1 MILCITANP
10 AIDVIYEMD
19 ELDTNGVNVVDDAYK
34 TPGGK
39 GINVSKV
46 LDLLRADFMVTG
58 FIGGSN
64 GDYVIDKLESAEV

>member
-39 GINVSKV
+39 
-46 LDLLRADFMVTG
+46 R
-58 FIGGSN
+58 
-64 GDYVIDKLESAEV
+64 DKCVQSFRFVEGRFHGYRLYRRK